1 MSDFISTLYTKH
13 KFARRFVLHWSQA
26 IVTFIVW
33 MTYVKFDQIERP
45 QATVIV
51 ALITVFELSI
61 VFYNWNRQKDS
72 DNE

>member
-51 ALITVFELSI
+51 YCFL
-61 VFYNWNRQKDS
+61 
-72 DNE
+72 